1 MELCASTVWTSLM
14 RVCPVSRS
22 IAPCRFSRS
31 RPDVTS
37 IAQRWPRGSHR
48 PAGLA
53 WWVGW
58 TASTETIVSSASSEL
73 RKSSCASMNF
83 CWVSASILLGTGS
96 GFFQSKPMRFISL
109 ISPDLPYSMPNRL
122 RMNCPTSTVD
132 AGRTS
137 IAQARSSSIWRGDNA
152 PVPPLRSNRTSSS
165 TPPSSNALSQARM
178 VESSTKRTLATSS
191 NFIPRSRRRMAFARR
206 AMRCSSSPSLAIFT
220 RSARSGGRRKLR
232 SVFTKR
238 LESIPLIRSNDFSD
252 VRGFPLYPE
261 ADVLPAY
268 TEIKTPLVI
277 CADDFLAIAHYSVV
291 SRDYGGVDA
300 ARFASMGL
308 VNIEPVITAPPPSS
322 LVVNDPAVRLNE
334 LIATLAQLYRLPLDA
349 AATRAVLADLGRT
362 GEGEES

>member
-1 MELCASTVWTSLM
+1 
-14 RVCPVSRS
+14 
-22 IAPCRFSRS
+22 
-31 RPDVTS
+31 
-37 IAQRWPRGSHR
+37 
-48 PAGLA
+48 
-53 WWVGW
+53 
-58 TASTETIVSSASSEL
+58 
-73 RKSSCASMNF
+73 
-83 CWVSASILLGTGS
+83 
-96 GFFQSKPMRFISL
+96 
-109 ISPDLPYSMPNRL
+109 
-122 RMNCPTSTVD
+122 
-132 AGRTS
+132 
-137 IAQARSSSIWRGDNA
+137 
-152 PVPPLRSNRTSSS
+152 
-165 TPPSSNALSQARM
+165 
-178 VESSTKRTLATSS
+178 
-191 NFIPRSRRRMAFARR
+191 MAFARR

-362 GEGEES
+362 GEGEESLQTYAAQTLPAPGPARAALERRSPLENELIDLLAPHYGSIVRGRRLDVLEWPPFALLRPDFPDRLTVGPIDLTGPARFIYYGPYFALPIGRWRADLVLEVSECLSDNQIAIDVVAGSVLAILKAKLPPQGVYGCEIEFEIRNPSDPVEIRLQLLTGAIEGLLMLRSVHLRRITPPEGGGQRGAL